1 MKRCS
6 YVKYL
11 LLISLLLV
19 FFNSL
24 VIAEE
29 EYIKDTTG
37 KIDKETIQIINSN
50 LNTLERDYQIKVL
63 IMMINNTGSK
73 PIEKYALDVAK
84 DLKTNK
90 YAIFVTSIEDRKNH
104 FLVGDGI
111 RNLFTKEE
119 IDKFSSI
126 PNDEFKKG
134 EFSKGIAKVESNINY
149 HLYGKIASE
158 KKEKQQQSKTER
170 YERLQR
176 EEVYTEL
183 QILFVIFFAILMFGI
198 PIYLHKRSKYK
209 NKRTYQQNKRSV
221 ANYNNKP
228 RNKKRRKNSDYKNHG
243 RAKGGNYKGNSNGH
257 NYSNNQSS
265 DSFVNG
271 MIIGSIINDSHS
283 SGYHSGSYSASD
295 EESTV
300 SDNSSTSNWD
310 SDSSSNSSSSSW
322 WDSSSSNDSSSSS
335 WGSSSSDSSTS
346 SWDSGSTSSWSS
358 DSSSDSSS
366 TSDW

>member
-19 FFNSL
+19 FFSSMA
-24 VIAEE
+24 IAEE

-50 LNTLERDYQIKVL
+50 LSTLERDHQIKVL

-73 PIEKYALDVAK
+73 PIEKYALDIGK
-84 DLKTNK
+84 DLRTSR

-149 HLYGKIASE
+149 HLYGKIESE
-158 KKEKQQQSKTER
+158 KKEKQQQINTER

-176 EEVYTEL
+176 EKPHTKLRVL
-183 QILFVIFFAILMFGI
+183 LAISAIILMFGI
-198 PIYLHKRSKYK
+198 PIYLKKRLKCK
-209 NKRTYQQNKRSV
+209 NKRTYQQNKRSR
-221 ANYNNKP
+221 AKYNNKH
-228 RNKKRRKNSDYKNHG
+228 RKKKRRKNSDYKNHG
-243 RAKGGNYKGNSNGH
+243 RAKGGNYQGNSNGH

-283 SGYHSGSYSASD
+283 SGYHSGSYSSSG

-322 WDSSSSNDSSSSS
+322 WDSSSNDSSSSS
-335 WGSSSSDSSTS
+335 WDSSSSNSSTS
-346 SWDSGSTSSWSS
+346 SWDSGSSSSS
-358 DSSSDSSS
+358 CSSSDSSS